1 MINCMA
7 MRLPLKNIE
16 KIFPNKKKVKLK
28 KKKKKWKKKK
38 KRLGERRAAVKAY
51 GVYGRVK

>member
-28 KKKKKWKKKK
+28 KKKMEKEKETF
-38 KRLGERRAAVKAY
+38 RGEDPA
-51 GVYGRVK
+51 G

>member
-28 KKKKKWKKKK
+28 KKKMEKEKETF
-38 KRLGERRAAVKAY
+38 RGEE
-51 GVYGRVK
+51 GCG

>member
-28 KKKKKWKKKK
+28 KKKKKMEKEKETF
-38 KRLGERRAAVKAY
+38 RGEEAS
-51 GVYGRVK
+51 G

>member
-28 KKKKKWKKKK
+28 KKKKKKMEKEKETF
-38 KRLGERRAAVKAY
+38 RGEE
-51 GVYGRVK
+51 GCG

>member
-28 KKKKKWKKKK
+28 KKKKMEKEKETF
-38 KRLGERRAAVKAY
+38 RGEEPC
-51 GVYGRVK
+51 G

>member
-28 KKKKKWKKKK
+28 KKKKMEKEKETF
-38 KRLGERRAAVKAY
+38 RGEEAR
-51 GVYGRVK
+51 G

>member
-28 KKKKKWKKKK
+28 KKKKKMEKEKETF
-38 KRLGERRAAVKAY
+38 RGEE
-51 GVYGRVK
+51 GCG

>member
-1 MINCMA
+1 

-28 KKKKKWKKKK
+28 KKKKMEKEKETF
-38 KRLGERRAAVKAY
+38 RGEE
-51 GVYGRVK
+51 GCG

>member
-28 KKKKKWKKKK
+28 KKKKMEKEKETF
-38 KRLGERRAAVKAY
+38 RGEE
-51 GVYGRVK
+51 GCG

>member
-28 KKKKKWKKKK
+28 KKKIMEKEKETF
-38 KRLGERRAAVKAY
+38 RGEE
-51 GVYGRVK
+51 GCG

>member
-1 MINCMA
+1 MA

-28 KKKKKWKKKK
+28 KKKKGKKKK

>member
-16 KIFPNKKKVKLK
+16 KIFPNKKKVKL
-28 KKKKKWKKKK
+28 
-38 KRLGERRAAVKAY
+38 GERRAAVKAY